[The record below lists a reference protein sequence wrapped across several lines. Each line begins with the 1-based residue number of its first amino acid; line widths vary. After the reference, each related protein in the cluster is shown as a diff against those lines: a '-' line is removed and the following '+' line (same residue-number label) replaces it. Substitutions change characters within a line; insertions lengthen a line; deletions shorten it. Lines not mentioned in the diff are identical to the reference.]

1 MRRVIALVAAGALL
15 VGLIAY
21 LPMLNVGAQEST
33 PGPAGPVEVTLQDA
47 AGQEV
52 GTATFED
59 VENGVRVVA
68 ELQNLPP
75 GEHGIHVH
83 GVGLCDPAGDEPFA
97 AAGDHFNP
105 VEAPH
110 GAPPA
115 EEELAAPADEPVA
128 HAGDLGNVTIAEDG
142 TGTLDVVSNRFTLG
156 EGATTL
162 AGQSG
167 TALLVH
173 ENPDDLTTQPSGDS
187 GPRLACG
194 VIFPS
199 LAGTPAAAAASPA
212 ASPAD
217 AAAGAGDAGGGE
229 TLTVLMGDIFFDPKE
244 LTIPADTDV
253 TIVLPNNGAAVHNF
267 VIDEG
272 GIDSGDVAPGDT
284 VELVINL
291 PAGEYE
297 YYCDIPGHRAAGM
310 WGTLI
315 VE

>member
-1 MRRVIALVAAGALL
+1 MRRIFTLVAASALL

-21 LPMLNVGAQEST
+21 APIVIVGAQEGT
-33 PGPAGPVEVTLQDA
+33 PDPAGPVEVTLQDA
-47 AGQEV
+47 AGQQV
-52 GTATFED
+52 GTAIFEEA
-59 VENGVRVVA
+59 ENGVRVLA

-83 GVGLCDPAGDEPFA
+83 GVGICDPAGAEPFA
-97 AAGDHFNP
+97 SAGEHFNP
-105 VEAPH
+105 VDAPH
-110 GAPPA
+110 GAPPT
-115 EEELAAPADEPVA
+115 EDELAAPADEHVA
-128 HAGDLGNVTIAEDG
+128 HAGDLGNVTIGDDG
-142 TGTLDVVSNRFTLG
+142 TGTLDIVSNRFTLG
-156 EGATTL
+156 EGPTTL
-162 AGQSG
+162 AGQYG
-167 TALLVH
+167 TALVVH

-199 LAGTPAAAAASPA
+199 LAGTPVPAAASPA

-217 AAAGAGDAGGGE
+217 AAAGAGDASGGE

-267 VIDEG
+267 LIDEG

-284 VELVINL
+284 VEFVINL